1 MPYAR
6 THSVSLNGLD
16 GHAVTVETHIGK
28 GTKAFVLTGMPDA
41 SLRQSRTRIESA
53 FDNSQLEWPD
63 AHAVVNLLPASI
75 PKSGAGCDLA
85 IAIGLLAATAQVPA
99 DDAHE
104 YVFLGELGLNGQLR
118 PVSGI
123 LAALLAI
130 RRAGVECAVVPD
142 QNQSEAALITD
153 MTVYTATSL
162 SDVVA
167 HLRGREEL
175 AIAQYGAEPEPA
187 LLPDLHDV
195 IGQEPA
201 RRALEVAAAGGHHMF
216 LLGPPGTGKTM
227 LAQRLPSLLPRLDD
241 EAALETTAI
250 HSISNSARSTPTRLI
265 RQPPFSSPHHS
276 ATMPAIVGGGSNP
289 LRPGAI
295 SLAHNG
301 VLFLDESPEF
311 KREVLDSLRQ
321 PLEAGEITISRS
333 AAITRFPAK
342 VQLILA
348 ANPCPC
354 AATIDQA
361 CKCGS
366 ARRRRYLARL
376 SGPLM
381 DRVDIRIE
389 VPPMPMSKIVAAA
402 PPVEDSR
409 TVAARVASARE
420 AARERWD
427 SEKLAWRTNG
437 AVPGSVLRSAGWRL
451 PRDVTRTADWLVDS
465 GQLSG
470 RGYDRILR
478 LAWTI
483 SDLAG
488 RDSPDR
494 GDIAEATGLRIGHS
508 LPN

>member
-6 THSVSLNGLD
+6 TSSVSLTGLD
-16 GHAVTVETHIGK
+16 GHPVTVEVHIGK
-28 GTKAFVLTGMPDA
+28 GTKGFVMTGLPDA

-63 AHAVVNLLPASI
+63 AHVVVNLLPASL
-75 PKSGAGCDLA
+75 PKSGAGSDLA
-85 IAIGLLAATAQVPA
+85 IAAGLLSATAQIPPDSA
-99 DDAHE
+99 TK
-104 YVFLGELGLNGQLR
+104 YVLLGELGLDGQLR
-118 PVSGI
+118 AVPGV
-123 LAALLAI
+123 LAALLAA
-130 RRAGVECAVVPD
+130 RRSGASHALVPHR
-142 QNQSEAALITD
+142 NQSEAALISG
-153 MTVYTATSL
+153 MTVHTAESL
-162 SDVVA
+162 AEVVA
-167 HLRGREEL
+167 HLRGRHAL
-175 AIAQYGAEPEPA
+175 TTAQRGEAPTPDP
-187 LLPDLHDV
+187 LPDLCDV

-201 RRALEVAAAGGHHMF
+201 RRALEVAAAGEHHMF

-227 LAQRLPSLLPRLDD
+227 LAQRLPSLLPPLDD

-250 HSISNSARSTPTRLI
+250 HSISSAARAAPARLL
-265 RQPPFSSPHHS
+265 RHPPFSAPHHS

-333 AAITRFPAK
+333 AAISRFPAR

-361 CKCGS
+361 CRCGS

-381 DRVDIRIE
+381 DRIDIRIE
-389 VPPMPMSKIVAAA
+389 VPPMPISEIVAAA
-402 PPVEDSR
+402 PPSEDSA
-409 TVAARVASARE
+409 TVAARVAQARD
-420 AARERWD
+420 AARRRWGKEGL
-427 SEKLAWRTNG
+427 SSRTNA
-437 AVPGSVLRSAGWRL
+437 AVPGSVLRSASWRL

-478 LAWTI
+478 LAWSI

-488 RDSPDR
+488 RERPDQ
-494 GDIAEATGLRIGHS
+494 GDVAEATQLRIGHS